1 MNYLRELVIKKVKML
16 ETANTIEE
24 LEDLKKY
31 RLIEELLKDDAC
43 FFKINSSIAY
53 SILIELD
60 IDNPLDYYKNL
71 ISYKEYLKNKESFNL
86 KHKKHLPLL
95 EFMIQYI
102 CICFADVV

>member
-1 MNYLRELVIKKVKML
+1 MNYLREIVENKLKVL
-16 ETANTIEE
+16 ADANTIED
-24 LEDLKKY
+24 LEELKKY
-31 RLIEELLKDDAC
+31 KLIEELLKDDAC

-86 KHKKHLPLL
+86 
-95 EFMIQYI
+95 
-102 CICFADVV
+102 

>member
-1 MNYLRELVIKKVKML
+1 MNYLRELVEKKLKVL
-16 ETANTIEE
+16 EDVSTIEE

-60 IDNPLDYYKNL
+60 IDNPLGYYKKL
-71 ISYKEYLKNKESFNL
+71 ISYKEYIKNKENFNL
-86 KHKKHLPLL
+86 
-95 EFMIQYI
+95 
-102 CICFADVV
+102 

>member
-1 MNYLRELVIKKVKML
+1 MNHLRELVVDKVKML
-16 ETANTIEE
+16 ENANTIEE

-31 RLIEELLKDDAC
+31 KLIEELLKDDAC

-86 KHKKHLPLL
+86 
-95 EFMIQYI
+95 
-102 CICFADVV
+102 

>member
-1 MNYLRELVIKKVKML
+1 MDYLKEIVEKKVKEL
-16 ETANTIEE
+16 ENANTIEE
-24 LEDLKKY
+24 LENLKKY

-86 KHKKHLPLL
+86 
-95 EFMIQYI
+95 
-102 CICFADVV
+102 

>member
-1 MNYLRELVIKKVKML
+1 MNYLRELVSKNVKIL
-16 ETANTIEE
+16 EKANTIED
-24 LEDLKKY
+24 LENLKKY
-31 RLIEELLKDDAC
+31 KLIEELLKDDAC

-86 KHKKHLPLL
+86 
-95 EFMIQYI
+95 
-102 CICFADVV
+102 

>member
-60 IDNPLDYYKNL
+60 IDNPLDYYKKL
-71 ISYKEYLKNKESFNL
+71 ISYKEYLKNKENFNL
-86 KHKKHLPLL
+86 
-95 EFMIQYI
+95 
-102 CICFADVV
+102 

>member
-1 MNYLRELVIKKVKML
+1 MNYLRELVEKKLKVL
-16 ETANTIEE
+16 EDVSTIEE

-71 ISYKEYLKNKESFNL
+71 ISYKEYLKNKENFNL
-86 KHKKHLPLL
+86 
-95 EFMIQYI
+95 
-102 CICFADVV
+102 

>member
-1 MNYLRELVIKKVKML
+1 MNYLREIVENKLKVL
-16 ETANTIEE
+16 ADANTIEE

-60 IDNPLDYYKNL
+60 IDNPLDYYKKL
-71 ISYKEYLKNKESFNL
+71 ISYKEYLKNKENFNL
-86 KHKKHLPLL
+86 
-95 EFMIQYI
+95 
-102 CICFADVV
+102 

>member
-1 MNYLRELVIKKVKML
+1 MNYLRELVTKKVKML

-53 SILIELD
+53 SILIELG
-60 IDNPLDYYKNL
+60 IDNPLEYYKKL
-71 ISYKEYLKNKESFNL
+71 ISYKEYIKNKENFNL
-86 KHKKHLPLL
+86 
-95 EFMIQYI
+95 
-102 CICFADVV
+102 